1 MIVARLRTHMRGHPK
16 TSAVSLQNER
26 GTTTVRTADA
36 QHWSNGPLKLMALP
50 TMSRLGLSARHS
62 DLVFEGC
69 VKRQGC
75 DVVHRKFDSIGVSAT
90 GTQRRWLF

>member
-1 MIVARLRTHMRGHPK
+1 MRGHPE

-36 QHWSNGPLKLMALP
+36 QHWSDGPLKLMALP

-62 DLVFEGC
+62 DLVFEGYVKHQGPDTRPRLQAGAVC
-69 VKRQGC
+69 VREKTQGQK
-75 DVVHRKFDSIGVSAT
+75 HEILLRA
-90 GTQRRWLF
+90 